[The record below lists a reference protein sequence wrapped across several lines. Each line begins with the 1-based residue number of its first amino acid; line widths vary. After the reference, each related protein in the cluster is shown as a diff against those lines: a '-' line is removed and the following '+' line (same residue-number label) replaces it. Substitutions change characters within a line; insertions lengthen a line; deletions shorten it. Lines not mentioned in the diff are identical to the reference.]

1 MNVRDTEVAGLTDGR
16 LSPVLCTAW
25 VHGSMIVFCAHVLIT
40 VCDYIYMCSVHRIV
54 TMCDYIGLRGIHIRI
69 IMGG

>member
-1 MNVRDTEVAGLTDGR
+1 MTVRDTDVAGLTEGR

-25 VHGSMIVFCAHVLIT
+25 EGSMIVFCAHVLIT
-40 VCDYIYMCSVHRIV
+40 VCDYIYMCIVHRIV
-54 TMCDYIGLRGIHIRI
+54 TMCDYIGLRGIPIRI